1 MLNIGERRITVED
14 FEAILYRDTKLEIPE
29 AVKTKIL
36 RNFNFL
42 QSFHQD
48 KIIYGINTGLGPM
61 AQYKIDKG
69 DRISL
74 QYNAIRSHASG
85 CGKPVDP
92 LYVRAVLVVLLN
104 NFLQGHS
111 GIHPEVIELLVQF
124 INRNI
129 NPMVP
134 EHGGVGASGDLVQLA
149 HIALAL
155 IGEGEVYCEG
165 VLVETG
171 NALMQNN
178 LKPISVHLREG
189 LSLINGTCFMTGTGI
204 INLIHAKNILAWSLL
219 ACATINEIVRSFDDS
234 FSKELNQVKL
244 HAGQNAIAAAIR
256 EILSDSKLIR
266 KREDHFYNHT
276 LDNKYIIADK
286 VQEYYSIRCV
296 PQILGPILDTLEQTE
311 KVLLNEANSSC
322 DNPMVDDSNQNI
334 FHGGNFHGDYVSFE
348 MDKLKIAVT
357 KLSMLMD
364 RQINYL
370 MNDKLNGKLPPFVNL
385 GKLGVNFGMQGA
397 QFTAVSTV
405 AENQSLSYPNYLH
418 SIPNNNDNQD
428 LVSMGTNSALLAKQ
442 VLENTYQVL
451 SIEMLSLCQ
460 AIDYLNI
467 ENRLSS
473 RTKKAYLQI
482 RNLVPRFEEDTAK
495 YIEINK
501 INDYLRTHFVY
512 GQKDKLM
519 F

>member
-1 MLNIGERRITVED
+1 MLKIGERTITTED
-14 FEAILYRDTKLEIPE
+14 FQQVLYGNEKIEIPE
-29 AVKTKIL
+29 LVKNRIL
-36 RNFNFL
+36 KNFNFL

-61 AQYKIDKG
+61 AQYRIDED
-69 DRISL
+69 DRIKL
-74 QYNAIRSHASG
+74 QYNAIRSHAAG
-85 CGKPVDP
+85 CGQPVDP
-92 LYVRAVLVVLLN
+92 LYVRSVLVVMLN

-111 GIHPEVIELLVQF
+111 GIHPEVAELIKEM

-129 NPMVP
+129 TPWVP

-155 IGEGEVYCEG
+155 IGEGNVYYDAAVIPCTDS
-165 VLVETG
+165 LAK
-171 NALMQNN
+171 NHM
-178 LKPISVHLREG
+178 KPISVHIREG

-204 INLIHAKNILAWSLL
+204 VNLIHAKNVLSWALL
-219 ACATINEIVRSFDDS
+219 ACAMINEIVRSFDDS

-244 HAGQNAIAAAIR
+244 HPGQNAVAEIIR
-256 EILSDSKLIR
+256 NILSDSKLIR
-266 KREDHFYNHT
+266 KREDHFYNHNH
-276 LDNKYIIADK
+276 DDKYIIADK

-296 PQILGPILDTLEQTE
+296 PQILGPVYDTILQSE

-322 DNPMVDDSNQNI
+322 DNPMIDDENQNI

-348 MDKLKIAVT
+348 MDKLKIGMA
-357 KLSMLMD
+357 KLSILLE

-397 QFTAVSTV
+397 QFTATSTV

-418 SIPNNNDNQD
+418 SISNNNDNQD
-428 LVSMGTNSALLAKQ
+428 VVSMGTNSSLLAKK
-442 VLENTYQVL
+442 VIDNTYQVL
-451 SIEMLSLCQ
+451 TIEMLSLVQ
-460 AIDYLNI
+460 AIDFLGI

-473 RTKKAYLQI
+473 STKKAYTEI
-482 RNLVPRFEEDTAK
+482 RNIVPRFEEDTVK
-495 YIEINK
+495 YLEISAIK
-501 INDYLRTHFVY
+501 DYLCSHFV
-512 GQKDKLM
+512 KH
-519 F
+519 